1 VSEPSFEEAQ
11 KELES
16 IVERL
21 ERGQTSLD
29 EAIALWER
37 GEELLRLCLAR
48 LDTAQGRIEE
58 LARRA
63 EGVAPFPEAPLP
75 DRNASA

>member
-1 VSEPSFEEAQ
+1 MSELTFETAQ
-11 KELES
+11 RELEQ

-21 ERGQTSLD
+21 ERGEAELD

-37 GEELLRLCLAR
+37 GEELLRFCLSR
-48 LDTAQGRIEE
+48 LETAEGKIEE

-63 EGVAPFPEAPLP
+63 ADTAPLP
-75 DRNASA
+75 PSGPSG